1 MISVRK
7 NCNVK
12 FEQSFKISI
21 NLLFK
26 ETTFFLFIVNED
38 DYPGEDVYVRKFIG
52 YKIDF
57 VMIYVIQST
66 NY

>member
-1 MISVRK
+1 MLNLNNPS
-7 NCNVK
+7 K
-12 FEQSFKISI
+12 FQSTYCLNK
-21 NLLFK
+21 LLFS
-26 ETTFFLFIVNED
+26 FIVNED